1 MFNTLKVD
9 ENTLTAKDL
18 EQTVL
23 DITTTYG
30 LNEIPPLDSIPY
42 HQINYKNDYGIKD
55 ESVSSIK

>member
-1 MFNTLKVD
+1 LKVD

-23 DITTTYG
+23 DITKTYG